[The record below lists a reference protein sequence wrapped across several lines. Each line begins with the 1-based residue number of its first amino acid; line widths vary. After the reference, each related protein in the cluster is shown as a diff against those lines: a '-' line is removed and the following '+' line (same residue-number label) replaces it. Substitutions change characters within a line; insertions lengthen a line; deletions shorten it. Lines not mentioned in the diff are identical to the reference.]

1 MLIADFFD
9 YFKIKK
15 ATILVFLICDANLR
29 IKDENLKKSA
39 KDAI

>member
-1 MLIADFFD
+1 MLMTDFLD
-9 YFKIKK
+9 YFQNQKV
-15 ATILVFLICDANLR
+15 TILVFFICDANLR

>member
-1 MLIADFFD
+1 MLMTDFLD
-9 YFKIKK
+9 YFQNQKSHNINFF
-15 ATILVFLICDANLR
+15 ISDANLR

>member
-1 MLIADFFD
+1 LIISKSKKPQN
-9 YFKIKK
+9 YF
-15 ATILVFLICDANLR
+15 FLICDANLR